1 MMTDQG
7 RGNIRNRHDQH
18 YFAGLMDI
26 FIAW

>member
-7 RGNIRNRHDQH
+7 RGNIRNQ
-18 YFAGLMDI
+18 YEQNYLAGLMDI